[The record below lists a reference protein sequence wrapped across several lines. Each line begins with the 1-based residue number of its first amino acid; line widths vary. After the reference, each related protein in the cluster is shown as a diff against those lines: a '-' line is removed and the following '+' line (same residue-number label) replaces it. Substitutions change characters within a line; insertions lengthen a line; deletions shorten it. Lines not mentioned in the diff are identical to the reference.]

1 MAYKSSFNAKEVA
14 TKLSEWI
21 GTAVNTGY
29 AYFLKFWNAL
39 EEVGVRIAIF
49 ATSFDDVDL
58 MIARLKVGFDSFL
71 SMIGQGDAELEQQ
84 HKQELA
90 DTRTKWQEKRD
101 DRVEL
106 EEKLHNK
113 LKSITA
119 KYSEIDEDL
128 KNLNS
133 KVKENAQSVKP
144 EGAAPAEQA
153 AEEKKLQGEVA
164 KTKEQMSTQGS
175 AEGRKRLYKTDTGG
189 TEIREGGTRA
199 WRNKNPGNV
208 RYGDY
213 AKRHG
218 AIGKDTEGFAMF
230 ASTESGEAARK
241 NLIFNTSDYK
251 DKTLTSA
258 IAKYAPPSENDTAAY
273 QAAVLKAVGGAN
285 KKMSDYSPA
294 EQDMILAAMEKKEGY
309 KAGKV
314 TMVGEP
320 GNIVSASQPT
330 TNTSTTIPNSSTTK
344 PELPTA
350 APVLPPA
357 GKSPDGYVLVDDHD
371 GGMNK
376 INLETRKKTV
386 ASPAEI
392 ETYRNSMVNQSPLNN
407 IATEKQARDE
417 EFKKQQEER
426 AEAEAVKQ
434 KQSSSPT
441 ADNTTTTGNDQHS
454 ELFSGLMASMNA
466 VANNTS
472 AALDLG
478 QQQVSA
484 TRGVSGNLYA
494 H

>member
-1 MAYKSSFNAKEVA
+1 
-14 TKLSEWI
+14 
-21 GTAVNTGY
+21 
-29 AYFLKFWNAL
+29 
-39 EEVGVRIAIF
+39 
-49 ATSFDDVDL
+49 
-58 MIARLKVGFDSFL
+58 
-71 SMIGQGDAELEQQ
+71 
-84 HKQELA
+84 
-90 DTRTKWQEKRD
+90 
-101 DRVEL
+101 
-106 EEKLHNK
+106 
-113 LKSITA
+113 
-119 KYSEIDEDL
+119 
-128 KNLNS
+128 
-133 KVKENAQSVKP
+133 
-144 EGAAPAEQA
+144 
-153 AEEKKLQGEVA
+153 
-164 KTKEQMSTQGS
+164 MSTQGS

-218 AIGKDTEGFAMF
+218 AIGKDAEGFAMF

-309 KAGKV
+309 KTGKI
-314 TMVGEP
+314 TMVG
-320 GNIVSASQPT
+320 GTGTNVAAQTSQ
-330 TNTSTTIPNSSTTK
+330 

-350 APVLPPA
+350 KPGITQPELPTAKPV
-357 GKSPDGYVLVDDHD
+357 SPGYMYQDNGE
-371 GGMNK
+371 GGMFK
-376 INLETRKKTV
+376 TNLETSEVTF

-392 ETYRNSMVNQSPLNN
+392 ASNKNSAVNQSSLNN

-426 AEAEAVKQ
+426 AEAEAAKQ